1 MEQKKA
7 DQLYNMK
14 AVEMDQ
20 RAVELAEADEATHRS
35 LNIAIKDYNQ
45 ALVSRTSSTHY
56 QYYSH

>member
-20 RAVELAEADEATHRS
+20 RALELAEADEATRRG
-35 LNIAIKDYNQ
+35 LNVAIKDYNQ
-45 ALVSRTSSTHY
+45 ALVGRNNTHY
-56 QYYSH
+56 QYYSY

>member
-20 RAVELAEADEATHRS
+20 RALELAEADEATRRG
-35 LNIAIKDYNQ
+35 LNVAIKDYNQ
-45 ALVSRTSSTHY
+45 ALVGRNSTHY
-56 QYYSH
+56 QYY